1 MTEEESDIKKEKEPN
16 FIIIAKQGTS
26 TTKNNNRSYLTL
38 KEGDLS
44 LKMNLNASIDTK
56 INHQKIMKTLSSI
69 KKQMKNM
76 KQKNREAGYRNLLI
90 NENQD
95 SKNLCL
101 NDIKEKEKKKWGG
114 GEDTQVNI
122 NINNHKELSSI
133 IIEDDKMT
141 ENYNEN
147 MKKIEIES
155 NFVTNFNDK
164 SIRTQLNKKEK
175 QKSVQQSDKAEIS
188 KVNSESDNVTEL
200 DNKLKNIM
208 KFRYDS
214 GYLVKGDIN
223 EKEEI
228 ENELIDNE
236 KDLITVYKDNDK
248 NENNKKENEERIIF
262 KQDTIKKN
270 NFIEGKENTNDKNKE
285 KENNISNNKDSNKNK
300 DNNKNDLIDI
310 SKDNDKICKD
320 KDIGSDIDE
329 TVNEHNNAKSIPIM
343 PYFRNKTHNQDLEKK
358 DKKIEQNIKNKPISI
373 IRKKI
378 QNNINP
384 QSSTRELLKS
394 VKTVKSE
401 KHESTSFF
409 YRTMQLIQKNC
420 FICEKQFYL
429 NKLLCADCGLHFLC
443 RKCLKNYYEDYIES
457 QNTIILKCPC
467 NKCDKLINYEIIKSI
482 ISEGHQHMYES
493 KIKSND
499 NKYNNNDMIFNSVNY
514 NSKNNENSIKMY
526 SEKHVL
532 DVNSNMTF
540 FMFKKSKDIFCPK
553 CLNPNLFSKTGNHFI
568 KCLNCNNKICKYC
581 LKEYTSMHL
590 NLRLEGYC
598 KVYFRRESEN
608 LEDKNYVLIFL
619 LQLLFVIAMYV
630 FVYSGAY
637 LFFYDTLKEKWKLN
651 DKRKNCVFYLKKIII
666 FLISIM
672 LIAICFPI
680 FIVFYPFFPS
690 IIALFDY

>member
-16 FIIIAKQGTS
+16 FIIIAKQGAS

-38 KEGDLS
+38 KEGELS
-44 LKMNLNASIDTK
+44 LKMNLNASIDSK
-56 INHQKIMKTLSSI
+56 INQQKIMKTLSSI
-69 KKQMKNM
+69 KKQMKNI
-76 KQKNREAGYRNLLI
+76 KQKTREMGYRNLLI

-101 NDIKEKEKKKWGG
+101 NDMKEKEKKKWGG
-114 GEDTQVNI
+114 GEDTQV
-122 NINNHKELSSI
+122 NNHKELSSI

-147 MKKIEIES
+147 MKKFEIES

-164 SIRTQLNKKEK
+164 SIKTQLNKKEK

-188 KVNSESDNVTEL
+188 KVNSESDNVTEI

-214 GYLVKGDIN
+214 SYLVKGDIN

-248 NENNKKENEERIIF
+248 NENNKKESEERIIF

-270 NFIEGKENTNDKNKE
+270 NFIEGKENINEKNKE
-285 KENNISNNKDSNKNK
+285 KENGKNNNISNNKDSNINKN
-300 DNNKNDLIDI
+300 NNKNDLIDI

-320 KDIGSDIDE
+320 NDIGSDIDE
-329 TVNEHNNAKSIPIM
+329 TVNEHNNAISIPIIS
-343 PYFRNKTHNQDLEKK
+343 YFRNKTHNQDLEKK

-394 VKTVKSE
+394 VKSVKSE

-420 FICEKQFYL
+420 FICEKPFYL

-457 QNTIILKCPC
+457 QNAIILKCPC
-467 NKCDKLINYEIIKSI
+467 SKCDKKINYEIIRNI

-493 KIKSND
+493 KIKSNE
-499 NKYNNNDMIFNSVNY
+499 NKYSNNDMIFNSINY

-608 LEDKNYVLIFL
+608 PEDKNYVLIFL
-619 LQLLFVIAMYV
+619 LQLLFVIAMYL

-637 LFFYDTLKEKWKLN
+637 LFFYNTLKEKWKLN
-651 DKRKNCVFYLKKIII
+651 DKAKNCVFYLKKIII
-666 FLISIM
+666 FIISII
-672 LIAICFPI
+672 LVAICFPI